1 MKALILSGGGARG
14 AYQVGVI
21 RAIGEI
27 VKEQKLPNPFK
38 LLCGVS
44 AGAINASY
52 MASQCH
58 EFHRGT
64 QRLVDLWA
72 GLDSQQVFKT
82 DVLSI
87 GKIGLSWMGELSF
100 GGAMNPVEGRSLL
113 NTEPLSVLLR
123 KNLDLGQIRT
133 NIEQGNLRALAVSAL
148 DYHTS
153 ETVTFVQGDPE
164 LQNWKKI
171 RRRSEKT
178 LIETQHVM
186 ASSSIPFLFPS
197 TQVGERHF
205 GDGCVRNLAPLGPA
219 LYMGADQLLVIGVR
233 MSGEISQEDVQ
244 FPLKTPSIS
253 RVVSV
258 ILNSILLDGIET
270 DVERLQRI
278 NEFLRRVPKQHQQNL
293 NFRPVSSLF
302 ISPSKDIG
310 KIASQMAN
318 KLPRVIRY
326 LLKGLGPLSEAS
338 EIISYL
344 LFEKE
349 FLNSLIDMGFD
360 DGMKHKEDITRFLLE
375 SRPESLEWEGF

>member
-1 MKALILSGGGARG
+1 MKALVLSGGGARG
-14 AYQVGVI
+14 SYQVGVI
-21 RAIGEI
+21 KAIGEI
-27 VKEQKLPNPFK
+27 IKEQNLPNPFSFI
-38 LLCGVS
+38 CGVS
-44 AGAINASY
+44 AGAINASF

-64 QRLVDLWA
+64 EKLVDLWA
-72 GLDSQQVFKT
+72 SLDSPQVFKT
-82 DVLSI
+82 DVISI

-100 GGAMNPVEGRSLL
+100 GGSMNPIEGRSLL
-113 NTEPLSVLLR
+113 NTEPLSILLK
-123 KNLDLGQIRT
+123 KNLDLAQIRS
-133 NIEQGNLRALAVSAL
+133 NIENNQLKALSISAL
-148 DYHTS
+148 DYYTS

-164 LQNWKKI
+164 LPNWKKL

-178 LIETQHVM
+178 NIEAQHVM

-197 TQVGERHF
+197 TQVGDRHF

-233 MSGEISQEDVQ
+233 MGGEITQDDVV

-253 RVVSV
+253 RVVNV

-270 DVERLQRI
+270 DIERLQRI

-302 ISPSKDIG
+302 ISPSRDIG
-310 KIASQMAN
+310 KIAAQMSN
-318 KLPRVIRY
+318 KLPRVIKY
-326 LLKGLGPLSEAS
+326 LLKGLGPLNEAS
-338 EIISYL
+338 ELISYL

-349 FLNSLIDMGFD
+349 FLCSLIDMGFE
-360 DGMKHKEDITRFLLE
+360 DGMKQKEAITRFLLE
-375 SRPESLEWEGF
+375 SRPQSLDREGF